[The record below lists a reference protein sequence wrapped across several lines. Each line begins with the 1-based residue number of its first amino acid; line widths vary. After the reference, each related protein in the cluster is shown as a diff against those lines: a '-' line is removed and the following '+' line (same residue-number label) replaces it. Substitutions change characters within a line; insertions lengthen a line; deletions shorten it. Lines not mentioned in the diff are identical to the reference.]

1 MSRQCLYYK
10 PFHEARYGNCRHSAG
25 RSMTTRYKH
34 SWLGNWVVDKADGY
48 RPTIVFNLCVNQFNL
63 PSRGWALPNCQRY
76 WVAKPGYAECLRS
89 TSRCM
94 TTKPWKRM

>member
-1 MSRQCLYYK
+1 MSNT
-10 PFHEARYGNCRHSAG
+10 ARDFTYLPAANTEGPEDRFDAEGKDSAG
-25 RSMTTRYKH
+25 RSMTTGYKH

-76 WVAKPGYAECLRS
+76 WVAKPGYAECLPERS
-89 TSRCM
+89 EE
-94 TTKPWKRM
+94 